1 MVMIYLYFLWKME
14 KKTIEVTQELY
25 DAIQKLKEVFKEL
38 TGQTVEKDE
47 DVLSIL
53 IGGFIDSLAQWAPW
67 AEGGP
72 AASEGGEQSAS

>member
-1 MVMIYLYFLWKME
+1 MLVFIIIERRMQ
-14 KKTIEVTQELY
+14 TIEVSQELY

-53 IGGFIDSLAQWAPW
+53 IGGFIDSLSQ
-67 AEGGP
+67 
-72 AASEGGEQSAS
+72 